1 MIRLAVTNKLSGQP
15 EIRCLELDA
24 GLTVAELLDALAL
37 PADREG
43 MLIVV
48 NGRAVY
54 DDECLA
60 GDCMVTILPMLC
72 GG

>member
-1 MIRLAVTNKLSGQP
+1 MIRLTVTNKLSRQCEP
-15 EIRCLELDA
+15 CCLELNERI
-24 GLTVAELLDALAL
+24 TVAELLAVLKL
-37 PADREG
+37 PDDREG

-54 DDECLA
+54 DDECLEQ
-60 GDCMVTILPMLC
+60 DCAVTILPMLC